1 MCKRSVLGCCVV
13 ILLSAGGLGAAVSDV
28 ADTVMRRDGAAA
40 VRSLLQQKVVETLRE
55 AAAETEFPF
64 ERLREFLDYVN
75 APQVD
80 GATALHW
87 AVRWDD
93 LETTELLLTAGA
105 DVSAANVEGATP
117 MLLAAMNGN
126 AAIIGKL
133 LEAGADPNAPLT
145 LNGDTALMLAARTG
159 KNDAV
164 ATLLDSGADANA
176 LETWGGTTALM
187 WAVEENHLD
196 TVKML
201 LDRGADVNAR
211 SYYIPSAT
219 GRGFEGASPVPPM
232 PDQSPAEYANGW
244 LTPLMFAAR
253 EGHMEMA
260 RTLVAAG
267 ADLDIVSADGKNSLN
282 LAIFNGQ
289 YEMASYLIDN
299 GVDVNQADA
308 QRFTPLFWAVDRR
321 NMELAT
327 NGLPWTI
334 TEDPLPLIEKLLD
347 WGADPNA
354 VVNNTPR
361 ARNRGASPRIVFA
374 SALARAAFTGDLEGS
389 RLLLAYGADPH
400 AMSSDRESMLQAA
413 TGLALIPGYQWERPR
428 EVRLELVKLFVE
440 LGEDLNW
447 ADSYGITPLM
457 SAANM
462 GYYNIVQYLVDQG
475 ADLGA
480 YDLGKKLDG
489 SFMSSVEPLMPV
501 DYAIGV
507 GTFLP
512 NNSVENHPITE
523 ELMFRLMAERGI
535 EHTTSE
541 CTLRGFTCSTANVDP
556 KTATPAEIV
565 VMQRVQRGKD
575 VDGLATGLDADEEL
589 ANSSESER
597 GDRPLFERQQ
607 LEREQL
613 EREQL
618 EREQLERE
626 QQQGRQ

>member
-1 MCKRSVLGCCVV
+1 MCRRSVLGTCLV
-13 ILLSAGGLGAAVSDV
+13 ILLAATGLSAAVNDV
-28 ADTVMRRDGAAA
+28 ADTVMRGDGAEA
-40 VRSLLQQKVVETLRE
+40 VRTLLQQKVTETLQQ
-55 AAAETEFPF
+55 AATETDFPF

-87 AVRWDD
+87 AVRRDD

-105 DVSAANVEGATP
+105 EVSAANLEGATP
-117 MLLAAMNGN
+117 LLLAAMTGN

-133 LEAGADPNAPLT
+133 IEAGADPNAGLT

-159 KNDAV
+159 RTDAV
-164 ATLLDSGADANA
+164 GTLLDSGADVNA

-187 WAVEENHLD
+187 WAVEKNHLD
-196 TVKML
+196 AVKML
-201 LDRGADVNAR
+201 LDRDADVNAQ

-219 GRGFEGASPVPPM
+219 ARGFEGALPVPPS
-232 PDQSPAEYANGW
+232 PDQSPTEYANGW
-244 LTPLMFAAR
+244 LTPMMFAVR
-253 EGHMEMA
+253 EGHMEIA

-267 ADLDIVSADGKNSLN
+267 ADLDIVSADGKNSLA

-327 NGLPWTI
+327 NGLPWTV
-334 TEDPLPLIEKLLD
+334 TEDPYPLIEKLLD

-354 VVNNTPR
+354 VVDNTPR
-361 ARNRGASPRIVFA
+361 ARNRGASPRIIYA
-374 SALARAAFTGDLEGS
+374 SALARAAFTGDLDGS

-400 AMSSDRESMLQAA
+400 AKSSDKESMLEVA
-413 TGLALIPGYQWERPR
+413 TGLALIPGYQMERPP
-428 EVRLELVKLFVE
+428 EERLELVKLFVE
-440 LGEDLNW
+440 LGEDVNW
-447 ADSYGITPLM
+447 ADAYGITPLM
-457 SAANM
+457 TAANL
-462 GYYNIVQYLVDQG
+462 GHTDIVAYLVEQG

-480 YDLGKKLDG
+480 YDLGKRLDG

-512 NNSVENHPITE
+512 NNSVVNHPESE

-535 EHTTSE
+535 AHTTSE

-589 ANSSESER
+589 ANSSDSEQ

-607 LEREQL
+607 QD
-613 EREQL
+613 
-618 EREQLERE
+618 
-626 QQQGRQ
+626 QQQGQQ